1 MADRYWVGGTGT
13 WDSSNRTNWST
24 SSGGFGGAP
33 VPANLDF
40 VYFDSN
46 SGTGNCTYSDFSGS
60 SYGRLNFTGYSGT
73 FTNSATLRIDGSL
86 FFSPSMTLGGF
97 SAIYVWPGSLGS
109 TKQADYWSY
118 GKSPYSI
125 EFIAQTGSSI
135 VIRDQLLAQ
144 NGIYFSLRNGII
156 YVENKTVTTGSN
168 GQVIL
173 STNVGSTNNQLYFSG
188 STINT
193 SIFRMEGF
201 GTGTANIITNGST
214 VLNLTGSNPTCYL
227 GGQYVN
233 AFTMPT
239 VNVPNALSDAY
250 YRQYNT
256 SLHRVGTLWINASTS
271 NHNFES
277 NFYTSNF
284 QVTGAAK
291 TVRSSSAGTARTI
304 TANTSYLLENVSFK
318 DITAAGNIPFSGTG
332 LVDLGGNTNIQFL
345 IPGSSLF
352 FGNNF

>member
-13 WDSSNRTNWST
+13 WNNSNTANWST
-24 SSGGFGGAP
+24 SSGGSGGAS
-33 VPANLDF
+33 VPTNLDF

-46 SGTGNCTYSDFSGS
+46 SGTGNCTYSDFSGIY
-60 SYGRLNFTGYSGT
+60 YGRLNFTGYSGT

-86 FFSPSMTLGGF
+86 FFSPGMTLSGF
-97 SAIYVWPGSLGS
+97 SDIYVWPGALGGVK
-109 TKQADYWSY
+109 TADYWSY

-125 EFIAQTGSSI
+125 EFLAQSGSS
-135 VIRDQLLAQ
+135 VVLRDNVSVQTNL
-144 NGIYFSLRNGII
+144 YFSLRNGFI
-156 YVENKTVTTGSN
+156 YADNRTITTGSR
-168 GQVIL
+168 VTL
-173 STNVGSTNNQLYFSG
+173 STNTGSTNNYLYFSG

-193 SIFRMEGF
+193 ERFEMEGF
-201 GTGTANIITNGST
+201 GTGTANIVTNSST
-214 VLNLTGSNPTCYL
+214 VVNLTGSYPVCYL
-227 GGQYVN
+227 GGQYTN

-239 VNVPNALSDAY
+239 VNVSGSVSSAY

-271 NHNFES
+271 NHFFES

-291 TVRSSSAGTARTI
+291 TVRSNSAGTAITI
-304 TANTSYLLENVSFK
+304 TAATSYLLENVSFR
-318 DITAAGNIPFSGTG
+318 DITAAGSIPFSGTG
-332 LVDLGGNTNIQFL
+332 LVDLGGNTNITFL

-352 FGNNF
+352 FGSNF